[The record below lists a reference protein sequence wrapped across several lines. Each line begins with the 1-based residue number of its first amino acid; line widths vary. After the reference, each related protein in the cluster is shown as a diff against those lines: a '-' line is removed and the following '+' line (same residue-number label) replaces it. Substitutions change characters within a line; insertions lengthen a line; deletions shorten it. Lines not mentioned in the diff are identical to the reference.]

1 MLAHHK
7 RKFNEI
13 VKPPREISE
22 HTNGILKGRFPYLRE
37 IRMLISDDPK
47 TILRIVQLIHSVV
60 LLHNFLI
67 NIQDEGDDFL
77 HADDDIDDDDD
88 EDNQTIDT
96 TVYNTGENDNK
107 REWLMSHLEAIG
119 IIL

>member
-1 MLAHHK
+1 M
-7 RKFNEI
+7 
-13 VKPPREISE
+13 
-22 HTNGILKGRFPYLRE
+22 
-37 IRMLISDDPK
+37 
-47 TILRIVQLIHSVV
+47 IHSVV

-77 HADDDIDDDDD
+77 DDDDIDDDEE

-96 TVYNTGENDNK
+96 TVYDTGENDNK

>member
-1 MLAHHK
+1 
-7 RKFNEI
+7 
-13 VKPPREISE
+13 
-22 HTNGILKGRFPYLRE
+22 
-37 IRMLISDDPK
+37 
-47 TILRIVQLIHSVV
+47 
-60 LLHNFLI
+60 LI

-77 HADDDIDDDDD
+77 DDDDIDDDEE

-96 TVYNTGENDNK
+96 TVYDTGENDNK